1 MKIAKI
7 LIVVVSALI
16 FVGITAGIIGTDTK
30 AATPEYTVYDGEPEY
45 FNYPGTYH
53 PAQVKFTVNEAVSI
67 SNTEARDWGKYV
79 SLKAILEGQNRLNG
93 YGVYRGSR
101 GMLFDEN
108 IGILVPGGY
117 KLSTQQSDGLDY
129 WCEIGDFGENDRP
142 RNESPRAI
150 LKSLYATDPAC
161 KALIDTFPPDQG
173 YGVTTNGNAY
183 NFDDV
188 KYIVQLHCV
197 LDGRKQVLKFTAY
210 DIIKYM
216 SGNGQLWYSSSSH
229 ATDASKYLGGGEI
242 KAVEVIHEA
251 YSE

>member
-1 MKIAKI
+1 MKITKT
-7 LIVVVSALI
+7 LIAVMSAII
-16 FVGITAGIIGTDTK
+16 FVSITLGIINSESN
-30 AATPEYTVYDGEPEY
+30 ATEEYTITNGEPEY

-67 SNTEARDWGKYV
+67 SNTNTRDWSKYV
-79 SLKAILEGQNRLNG
+79 SLKAILEGQNRLKE
-93 YGVYRGSR
+93 YGVYRQNR
-101 GMLFDEN
+101 KMLLSEDV
-108 IGILVPGGY
+108 GILVPGGY

-129 WCEIGDFGENDRP
+129 WCEIGNFGETD
-142 RNESPRAI
+142 SPRDGSPIAV
-150 LKSLYATDPAC
+150 LKSLYTTDPFC
-161 KALIDTFPPDQG
+161 KTLIDTFPPDQG

-183 NFDDV
+183 NFNDTIYV
-188 KYIVQLHCV
+188 VQLHCI

-216 SGNGQLWYSSSSH
+216 SGDGGLWYSSDSH

-242 KAVEVIHEA
+242 KAVEVLHEA